1 MQHKYLTTAKK
12 LHLMLELNEI
22 IDTCLFHCCFLIT
35 ALDLEIHSK
44 AEFLAVRMDFD
55 IPPEEKEFVMKRKV
69 VVAQATQK
77 LLGLESE
84 PQLETVVSPVFSII
98 I

>member
-1 MQHKYLTTAKK
+1 MEEDCQP
-12 LHLMLELNEI
+12 NEI

-35 ALDLEIHSK
+35 ALALEIHSK

-55 IPPEEKEFVMKRKV
+55 IPTEEKEFVKKRKV
-69 VVAQATQK
+69 VVAQAMQK

-84 PQLETVVSPVFSII
+84 PQPETVDIHFSLPLSHSLMW
-98 I
+98 